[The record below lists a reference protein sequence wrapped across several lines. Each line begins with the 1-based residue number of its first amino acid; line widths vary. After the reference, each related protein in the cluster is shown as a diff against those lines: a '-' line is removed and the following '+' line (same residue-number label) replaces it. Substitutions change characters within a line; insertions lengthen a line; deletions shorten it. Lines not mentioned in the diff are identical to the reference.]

1 MSKRGPAAHSVPL
14 AKDIENQ
21 VLDVFK
27 SHPAEMADALI
38 LTSSLRHFSNKT
50 AAAKYNVMTEQTEN
64 AFRGWLQARRW
75 PIDHFPELYWIEL
88 FGPGKGWAVAP
99 KTAAGTARTKTL
111 RLQEG
116 SEGKPPGTFAPIRCE
131 KKRQQEDRKQEKQ
144 QQLKRQQQGQGQQ
157 QGQQGEQH
165 QQQQHQQ

>member
-14 AKDIENQ
+14 AKDIENH

-38 LTSSLRHFSNKT
+38 LTTSLRHFSNTT
-50 AAAKYNVMTEQTEN
+50 AAVKYEVKREQTQN
-64 AFRGWLQARRW
+64 AFNQWLQARRW

-88 FGPGKGWAVAP
+88 KGPDKGWAVAP
-99 KTAAGTARTKTL
+99 KTAAGTARAKTL

-116 SEGKPPGTFAPIRCE
+116 SERLAGGRERPRSA
-131 KKRQQEDRKQEKQ
+131 
-144 QQLKRQQQGQGQQ
+144 
-157 QGQQGEQH
+157 
-165 QQQQHQQ
+165 